1 MHACMH
7 AVCNYPNGEIMK
19 DEVHDYAAGPAC
31 QGSASHLSVSV
42 RTDRQIEIKI
52 ETHVKLARAYSSGTF
67 HKIIICFQA
76 VKENIRRAIQPHKNT
91 LNFNVII
98 ELPVQGIPI

>member
-1 MHACMH
+1 
-7 AVCNYPNGEIMK
+7 MK

-31 QGSASHLSVSV
+31 QGSVSHLSVSV

-67 HKIIICFQA
+67 HKIIVCFQT
-76 VKENIRRAIQPHKNT
+76 VKENIRRAIQPRKNT
-91 LNFNVII
+91 LNFNVVI